1 MNASFEKNSTF
12 NSNSRIF
19 DAYFVETAQTASMG
33 RRAVDTLSAC
43 VASARSIW
51 KYSAISRI
59 LRAVGVA
66 ASLVGFVGIIG
77 AMERGTLGLGAGL
90 VMGLL
95 LMGMEYLCLRK
106 SK

>member
-1 MNASFEKNSTF
+1 MNASFEQNRTF

-19 DAYFVETAQTASMG
+19 DAYFVESARPAKAWK
-33 RRAVDTLSAC
+33 RIADAVVSAA
-43 VASARSIW
+43 ASAYSIW
-51 KYSAISRI
+51 KNSALVRV

-66 ASLVGFVGIIG
+66 ASLVGFLGIIG

-90 VMGLL
+90 FWGLL
-95 LMGMEYLCLRK
+95 LVGAEYLCLRK